1 KELLRFL
8 PNVRLDARPL
18 CVTSLDFLLNSKS
31 EDIPIIKNTQSS
43 LNQPLPKSTQG
54 RVRPALHIQYP
65 QVVTELER
73 FLNLHAGTAQE
84 RRRTDT
90 VHFNGVTTL
99 QMRDRVRS
107 TLGQTYQ
114 RLQTVYY
121 LILYINIIDGK
132 ISWKLND
139 MNCKLSNDAH
149 FASSQVKYGYELAAL
164 YPQEIISLSCDNK
177 CKIPIG
183 SLADEPYITLC
194 NYLELRHNINLKQ
207 KLLRKR
213 SRSSDP
219 IQQKSILRQKRSS
232 SEDKSLF
239 SQAKMNNIKFD
250 QKRRERI
257 HYSTSGKSACN
268 VYNYGQ
274 LWKKLNLDALIL
286 NSCTSGSS
294 RYNPVERSM
303 SPLSNWLVG
312 LTLKREYSSNA
323 SKPHNLDDALIC
335 LNSYWDKRQYA
346 GFQLD
351 YYPVLSYNATGD
363 THTTTRLLL
372 MKTKL
377 DKQSNLYHD
386 YIFLLKYCIQSHYSY
401 MFIKCYDKKC
411 SHCSINQSRAN
422 LTMELLSL
430 CNNRMPVPSPSIIH
444 PDHFNTFLQT
454 IHALSRMTTIDNH
467 MLKLYG
473 SHYETYRKSKLCAA
487 KQRESF
493 RAQKS
498 YLSKDNTTALAI
510 T

>member
-294 RYNPVERSM
+294 RYNPVERS
-303 SPLSNWLVG
+303 
-312 LTLKREYSSNA
+312 
-323 SKPHNLDDALIC
+323 I
-335 LNSYWDKRQYA
+335 QYA

>member
-1 KELLRFL
+1 MMNLSVSDNWLNNFDVFV
-8 PNVRLDARPL
+8 NNFDAEND
-18 CVTSLDFLLNSKS
+18 TSLDFLLNPKS
-31 EDIPIIKNTQSS
+31 EDIPIIKNIQSS

-54 RVRPALHIQYP
+54 RGRPALHIQYP

-73 FLNLHAGTAQE
+73 FLNLHAGAAQE

-114 RLQTVYY
+114 RLQTISSRTCRRLLQAPAKNVSASKYY
-121 LILYINIIDGK
+121 KSIIDAK
-132 ISWKLND
+132 IPWKRND

-183 SLADEPYITLC
+183 SLAVSRYHQIRRFFPKEHQPNYPDHDFKDGPYITPC

-250 QKRRERI
+250 QKRREHI
-257 HYSTSGKSACN
+257 HYSTSGNMHLRTFCTQYFQSTSSMHIYNLESIIQPLIKLGKSVAILTTDNGPDWSGKSPCN

-286 NSCTSGSS
+286 NSYT
-294 RYNPVERSM
+294 P
-303 SPLSNWLVG
+303 
-312 LTLKREYSSNA
+312 
-323 SKPHNLDDALIC
+323 
-335 LNSYWDKRQYA
+335 
-346 GFQLD
+346 
-351 YYPVLSYNATGD
+351 
-363 THTTTRLLL
+363 
-372 MKTKL
+372 
-377 DKQSNLYHD
+377 
-386 YIFLLKYCIQSHYSY
+386 
-401 MFIKCYDKKC
+401 
-411 SHCSINQSRAN
+411 
-422 LTMELLSL
+422 
-430 CNNRMPVPSPSIIH
+430 
-444 PDHFNTFLQT
+444 
-454 IHALSRMTTIDNH
+454 
-467 MLKLYG
+467 
-473 SHYETYRKSKLCAA
+473 
-487 KQRESF
+487 
-493 RAQKS
+493 
-498 YLSKDNTTALAI
+498 
-510 T
+510 